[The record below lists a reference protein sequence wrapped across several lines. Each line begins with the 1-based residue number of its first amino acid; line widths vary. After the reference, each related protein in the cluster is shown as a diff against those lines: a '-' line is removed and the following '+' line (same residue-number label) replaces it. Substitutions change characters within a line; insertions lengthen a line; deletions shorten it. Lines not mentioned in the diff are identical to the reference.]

1 MALATAVR
9 NEPGGW
15 PPAASIRSW
24 APSLTHVR
32 LALHELEVRNHPGQ
46 LEEPVDARVA
56 GHDRQPVA
64 VAAGPEAPAGEERE
78 PGRVHELQPAQVDDQ
93 LAGARVQGV
102 PQAPL
107 EQRSAGE
114 VELPGGADVDRVAA
128 ALGRAAK
135 GF

>member
-1 MALATAVR
+1 M
-9 NEPGGW
+9 
-15 PPAASIRSW
+15 
-24 APSLTHVR
+24 
-32 LALHELEVRNHPGQ
+32 
-46 LEEPVDARVA
+46 DARVA

-64 VAAGPEAPAGEERE
+64 VAAGPEAPAGEQGE

-114 VELPGGADVDRVAA
+114 VELPGGADVDRVAP

-135 GF
+135 GFGRRCSGQGGVLWSVVRRPAGGPWRSPAYRVETSACRTPPGGKAGL